1 MSRFD
6 QESGETWFGADASST
21 ARTEIDFARFVNR
34 LRNQFS
40 QIMIKPLQL
49 QLALS
54 LPELQDNRQ
63 FLEAIS
69 LQYQSYNL
77 FEEMMEL
84 DLMAKRVEHIETMK
98 NSMVDMDIEGNEIK
112 FFSSEF
118 LVKKYLKMSDADL
131 RLNEKLK
138 QEEIENLHLA
148 GGENPDVE
156 AMNDIQNEP
165 DDNSFESNMDKL
177 VDMIV
182 ERLEQRM
189 INESKDSKK
198 KSKKKVKKTEDE
210 QLDNEIK
217 EEE

>member
-1 MSRFD
+1 
-6 QESGETWFGADASST
+6 
-21 ARTEIDFARFVNR
+21 
-34 LRNQFS
+34 
-40 QIMIKPLQL
+40 MIKPLQL

-77 FEEMMEL
+77 FEEMMEI
-84 DLMAKRVEHIETMK
+84 DLMQKRVEFIQTMK
-98 NSMVDMDIEGNEIK
+98 ESMVDMDVEGNEIK

-131 RLNEKLK
+131 KLNDKLK

-148 GGENPDVE
+148 GGESSDAA
-156 AMNDIQNEP
+156 AMAEMAEGNDNA
-165 DDNSFESNMDKL
+165 FESNMDKL
-177 VDMIV
+177 IDMII
-182 ERLEQRM
+182 ERLEQRV
-189 INESKDSKK
+189 INESKEEKIKKSNKK
-198 KSKKKVKKTEDE
+198 KIKKTD
-210 QLDNEIK
+210 DKSEIEK

>member
-1 MSRFD
+1 
-6 QESGETWFGADASST
+6 
-21 ARTEIDFARFVNR
+21 
-34 LRNQFS
+34 
-40 QIMIKPLQL
+40 MIKPLQL

-69 LQYQSYNL
+69 LQFQSYNL

-84 DLMAKRVEHIETMK
+84 DLMQKRVEHIQTMK
-98 NSMVDMDIEGNEIK
+98 ESMVDMDQEGNEIK

-131 RLNEKLK
+131 KLNDKLK
-138 QEEIENLHLA
+138 QEEIENLNLA
-148 GGENPDVE
+148 GGNS
-156 AMNDIQNEP
+156 NNEEGP
-165 DDNSFESNMDKL
+165 EDNAFESNIDKL

-182 ERLEQRM
+182 ERLELRM
-189 INESKDSKK
+189 INESKESSKDDKK
-198 KSKKKVKKTEDE
+198 KKKKTKKSEDDDTE
-210 QLDNEIK
+210 LNK